1 MADYQI
7 GDKEFAKYEA
17 WLQKEDKAMGT
28 RLKYQRDVRS
38 LQKWLRGR
46 AVNQELLNG
55 WRAALLAE
63 GYIAPRVI
71 VNHGGTV
78 LVKEPIDFGGADR
91 IDLTEDT
98 SPNFLGGTMRV
109 HDFMAASLDELQQ
122 YSEEPQLGAM

>member
-7 GDKEFAKYEA
+7 GDKEFAKYKA
-17 WLQKEDKAMGT
+17 SLQKEDKAMGT

-63 GYIAPRVI
+63 GYAAR
-71 VNHGGTV
+71 TV
-78 LVKEPIDFGGADR
+78 F
-91 IDLTEDT
+91 
-98 SPNFLGGTMRV
+98 
-109 HDFMAASLDELQQ
+109 
-122 YSEEPQLGAM
+122 

>member
-55 WRAALLAE
+55 WRAALSLRRGMRQE
-63 GYIAPRVI
+63 RYFDQ
-71 VNHGGTV
+71 HGSVQCECGDQVRREDLSAQYLHGPESGTV
-78 LVKEPIDFGGADR
+78 G
-91 IDLTEDT
+91 
-98 SPNFLGGTMRV
+98 LGGGQDARGV
-109 HDFMAASLDELQQ
+109 
-122 YSEEPQLGAM
+122 QLGEDPGQHLMR

>member
-55 WRAALLAE
+55 
-63 GYIAPRVI
+63 
-71 VNHGGTV
+71 
-78 LVKEPIDFGGADR
+78 
-91 IDLTEDT
+91 
-98 SPNFLGGTMRV
+98 
-109 HDFMAASLDELQQ
+109 
-122 YSEEPQLGAM
+122 